1 MLTRRRAPQLL
12 SAAAFA
18 ATPGPAFGKAWPA
31 KTIHAIIPFPAG
43 GASDVIARIVC
54 EQLSKQLGQTIV
66 VENRS
71 GAAGS
76 IGAAIVAKAEPD
88 GHTILIHSI
97 SHTIAAATY
106 SRLPY
111 DAVKDFSAVASLG
124 AMPNLLM
131 VSPAKNYKSLRD
143 LVEAALKNPGTM
155 TYGSAGVG
163 SISHLSGERLKL
175 AGKFQAV
182 HVPYKGAP
190 EALVD
195 LMAGRIDFF
204 YSPYLPAK
212 PFIDDK
218 KLVPL
223 VVASEKRA
231 LALPNVPTGAES
243 GYPNT
248 EYPYWNMIFVPAKT
262 PRAIV
267 DKLHDE
273 AVKAMDVVKD
283 KIAKTGTEL
292 LSGSP
297 KELDETVRKQIE
309 INKELVKIAGVK
321 VN

>member
-1 MLTRRRAPQLL
+1 MWTSDKGSVDSQPSKLE
-12 SAAAFA
+12 SSS
-18 ATPGPAFGKAWPA
+18 GVS
-31 KTIHAIIPFPAG
+31 II
-43 GASDVIARIVC
+43 S
-54 EQLSKQLGQTIV
+54 
-66 VENRS
+66 
-71 GAAGS
+71 
-76 IGAAIVAKAEPD
+76 
-88 GHTILIHSI
+88 
-97 SHTIAAATY
+97 
-106 SRLPY
+106 
-111 DAVKDFSAVASLG
+111 
-124 AMPNLLM
+124 
-131 VSPAKNYKSLRD
+131 
-143 LVEAALKNPGTM
+143 
-155 TYGSAGVG
+155 
-163 SISHLSGERLKL
+163 
-175 AGKFQAV
+175 
-182 HVPYKGAP
+182 AP

>member
-1 MLTRRRAPQLL
+1 M

-18 ATPGPAFGKAWPA
+18 ATPGLAFGQVWPA

-76 IGAAIVAKAEPD
+76 ISAAIVAKAEPD

-273 AVKAMDVVKD
+273 AVKAIDVVKD